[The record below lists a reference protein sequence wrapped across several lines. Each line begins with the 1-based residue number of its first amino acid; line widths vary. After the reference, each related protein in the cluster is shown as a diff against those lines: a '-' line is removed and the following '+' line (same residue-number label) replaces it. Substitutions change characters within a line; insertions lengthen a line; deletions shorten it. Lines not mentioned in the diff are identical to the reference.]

1 MNVIY
6 LDAILEETEIL
17 QEEIIKIDVLNNFLI
32 SIDTNILIKYH
43 YDFSNTYIKK
53 LISFLDSNKDKLNYY
68 IGNPP

>member
-43 YDFSNTYIKK
+43 YDFSNTYM
-53 LISFLDSNKDKLNYY
+53 SYAEETVQLNLV
-68 IGNPP
+68 N